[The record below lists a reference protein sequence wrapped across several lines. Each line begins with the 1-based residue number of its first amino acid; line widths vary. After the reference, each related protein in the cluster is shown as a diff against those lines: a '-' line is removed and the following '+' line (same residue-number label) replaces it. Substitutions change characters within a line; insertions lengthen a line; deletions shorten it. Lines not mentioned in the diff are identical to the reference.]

1 MGGQSQCLWLTVLAL
16 HIFTFYLM
24 TTRPLLQASC
34 PVRPVGSC
42 PINTVSGA
50 ARPPDVEVP
59 TFEKQRSHCRCS
71 LSLSW
76 RSRMLLP
83 SQWCHP
89 RPSAGPWP
97 GPDSCTASGS
107 SSLEPSQS
115 AGSYLRVSSSWSCWR
130 WSRSPSLPR
139 SWRSHRC
146 HFPRRA
152 TVAEQPRPG
161 ALLGWQDQTLEDS
174 GPVVKITGSYLKIY
188 LKIYSS

>member
-1 MGGQSQCLWLTVLAL
+1 VSSSLWFL
-16 HIFTFYLM
+16 FTFYLM
-24 TTRPLLQASC
+24 RPRPRCPASC
-34 PVRPVGSC
+34 PASPVESC

-50 ARPPDVEVP
+50 ARLPGAGVP

-76 RSRMLLP
+76 RSRRLRR
-83 SQWCHP
+83 SRRFP
-89 RPSAGPWP
+89 RSPSAGPSP
-97 GPDSCTASGS
+97 GPGSCTASGS

-115 AGSYLRVSSSWSCWR
+115 AGSYLRVSWSWSCWR
-130 WSRSPSLPR
+130 CCWSFFLPRSSRSP
-139 SWRSHRC
+139 RC

>member
-1 MGGQSQCLWLTVLAL
+1 MGGQSQCLWLTVWSLL
-16 HIFTFYLM
+16 IFTFYLM
-24 TTRPLLQASC
+24 TTRHQLPASC
-34 PVRPVGSC
+34 PARPGVSC

-76 RSRMLLP
+76 RSRRLRR
-83 SQWCHP
+83 SRRFP
-89 RPSAGPWP
+89 RSPSAGPSP
-97 GPDSCTASGS
+97 GPGSCTASGS

-139 SWRSHRC
+139 SWWSHRC

-152 TVAEQPRPG
+152 TVAEQRPPG
-161 ALLGWQDQTLEDS
+161 VLRGWQDQTLGDS
-174 GPVVKITGSYLKIY
+174 GPVVKITGSYLRIY